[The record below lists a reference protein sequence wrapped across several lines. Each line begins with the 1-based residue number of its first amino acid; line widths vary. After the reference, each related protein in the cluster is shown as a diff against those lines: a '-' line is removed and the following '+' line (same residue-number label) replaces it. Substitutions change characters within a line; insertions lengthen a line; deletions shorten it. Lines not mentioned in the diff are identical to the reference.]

1 MNKIKTHRDLD
12 VYKISMDWVVE
23 LYKITA
29 KFPATEKFGLSSQ
42 VRRAGVS
49 ICSNIAEGAA
59 RNHPREYL
67 QFLYVALGS
76 VSEIETQLEIAR
88 RLGYISSIDHEKKM
102 LDRLR
107 QMLVSL
113 IQAIKRKS
121 DAIHVP

>member
-1 MNKIKTHRDLD
+1 
-12 VYKISMDWVVE
+12 MDWVVE

-42 VRRAGVS
+42 LRRAGVS